1 MERTTMKRLPSPMGN
16 FSRALAAAI
25 LLLHFAP
32 AGAEPQRPRDYLTQ
46 IEADK
51 IRAAET
57 PGLRIRLFLSFADDR
72 LKKFQYELT
81 RPSQD
86 RNRNARLNA
95 LLSAYTGCMD
105 DAAGLM
111 ELAREKQQDIQ
122 DGLKEMKKKAP
133 EFLAYLE
140 GLAGEERA
148 ASAYREMLEDAVA
161 ATKEAIEESKKA
173 EKEIAPPPVRRRP

>member
-1 MERTTMKRLPSPMGN
+1 
-16 FSRALAAAI
+16 LAA
-25 LLLHFAP
+25 LLLLFATAA
-32 AGAEPQRPRDYLTQ
+32 AGAQQRDFLTQ

-51 IRAAET
+51 IREAET

-72 LKKFQYELT
+72 LKKFQYEVT

-95 LLSAYTGCMD
+95 LLSAYTGCID

-133 EFLAYLE
+133 EFLSYLE
-140 GLAGEERA
+140 GLAGDARA
-148 ASAYREMLEDAVA
+148 TSAYGEMLEDALA
-161 ATKEAIEESKKA
+161 ATKEAIEELKKA